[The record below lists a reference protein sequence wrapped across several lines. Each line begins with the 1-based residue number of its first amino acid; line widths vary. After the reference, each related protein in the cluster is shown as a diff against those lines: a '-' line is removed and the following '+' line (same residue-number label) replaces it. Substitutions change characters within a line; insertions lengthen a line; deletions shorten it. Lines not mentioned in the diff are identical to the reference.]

1 MSSVSELPAGD
12 GDSALCRRL
21 VLGDASAERE
31 FVERFS
37 GRIMAMGVARTRDI
51 ESARE
56 LVNDVLL
63 AALTALR
70 RGTVRDTDRLGA
82 FVHGTAVNLINNHL
96 RSRLRHPVPGPLPE
110 DLAGADGPERQE
122 TAADLHVLHRCV
134 QELPELDRAILTL
147 AIVEGLDYVTV
158 AARTGL
164 SPDAVRQRKARALGK
179 LKEILA
185 TPSLKGLSRPQ
196 GRW

>member
-1 MSSVSELPAGD
+1 MSSVSGLPAGD

-21 VLGDASAERE
+21 SLGEASAERE

-37 GRIMAMGVARTRDI
+37 GRIMTMAVARTRDV

-56 LVNDVLL
+56 LVDDVLL
-63 AALTALR
+63 AVLGALR

-96 RSRLRHPVPGPLPE
+96 RSRSRHPPPGPLPE
-110 DLAGADGPERQE
+110 DLAGADGPARQE
-122 TAADLHVLHRCV
+122 TAADLRVLHRCV
-134 QELPELDRAILTL
+134 RELPDLDRAILRL
-147 AIVEGLDYVTV
+147 AIVEGLGYVQI

-164 SPDAVRQRKARALGK
+164 APDAVRQRKARALRK
-179 LKEILA
+179 LKEMMG
-185 TPSLKGLSRPQ
+185 TPSPNGLSRPQ